1 MILAGACL
9 LASCSS
15 FLNLEPKSSIDGNNY
30 WKTESDVEYAAT
42 AMYWSF
48 SKSMARGVW
57 NWGELRGGNYTGNQ
71 PNGPDQ
77 YDIINNTMTSTNEA
91 ALWTNLYQTISRA
104 NLIIKYA
111 PSVSMTASAK
121 NAYLSEC
128 HAMRALCYFY
138 IVRVWGDAP
147 LYLEPVEEYS
157 ASSIFRPR
165 TGKDEIM
172 EHIISDLETAETY
185 AQPVTSA
192 GFKRSRINMMGIYAI
207 MTDVYAWLHE
217 YDKVISIMDKVY
229 LLAPETSADSWWKT
243 LDIPAD
249 ASQEEFS
256 QAWRAI
262 FTKVDPSQPL
272 EDIDR
277 ERIFYIPY
285 SELENGING
294 NTSYFCNGVCK
305 ATPSDQLLSLYDPA
319 DKRYKASYSTSSP
332 TRLTLKFWPESASFG
347 VGGVVSDGDIVMY
360 RMSDLVLLHAE
371 ALAATGQIDAA
382 VKELNK
388 IHERA
393 GLEAYRSSEFIT
405 PEECI
410 GAILKERTI
419 ELVGEGKYWFD
430 LLRTGHAS
438 DIGGVDS
445 QDKWLFPISKTHLDE
460 NHLLKQNPGYGVE

>member
-1 MILAGACL
+1 M
-9 LASCSS
+9 
-15 FLNLEPKSSIDGNNY
+15 
-30 WKTESDVEYAAT
+30 
-42 AMYWSF
+42 
-48 SKSMARGVW
+48 
-57 NWGELRGGNYTGNQ
+57 
-71 PNGPDQ
+71 
-77 YDIINNTMTSTNEA
+77 
-91 ALWTNLYQTISRA
+91 
-104 NLIIKYA
+104 
-111 PSVSMTASAK
+111 
-121 NAYLSEC
+121 
-128 HAMRALCYFY
+128 
-138 IVRVWGDAP
+138 
-147 LYLEPVEEYS
+147 
-157 ASSIFRPR
+157 
-165 TGKDEIM
+165 
-172 EHIISDLETAETY
+172 
-185 AQPVTSA
+185 
-192 GFKRSRINMMGIYAI
+192 
-207 MTDVYAWLHE
+207 
-217 YDKVISIMDKVY
+217 
-229 LLAPETSADSWWKT
+229 
-243 LDIPAD
+243 
-249 ASQEEFS
+249 SQIGC
-256 QAWRAI
+256 RI

-445 QDKWLFPISKTHLDE
+445 QEARDIVMSTMKGAIALLETYGTLPQQEIDKVTT
-460 NHLLKQNPGYGVE
+460 PGGYTFRGLAAMEEKGFSDAVLSGLESSM